1 MFAPNIV
8 IPLILTV
15 NAGANK
21 FALGLDDASRFDRI
35 ALATSAIDFVPE
47 ASTVAGADTV
57 GKQKSLRG
65 IDGADVNVSTE
76 TGLPNDTDRTVEA
89 KKIDRS
95 VRLGGAS
102 VRVSRLPE

>member
-35 ALATSAIDFVPE
+35 ALATSAID
-47 ASTVAGADTV
+47 VAGADTV
-57 GKQKSLRG
+57 DKQKSLRG
-65 IDGADVNVSTE
+65 IDGADVNVLTE
-76 TGLPNDTDRTVEA
+76 TGLPNDTDRTVKA

-102 VRVSRLPE
+102 ARVSRLPE